1 MSSFKQL
8 SEYYSDDT
16 NKKASVVKELG
27 TNNYIVR
34 LINDSGSSFSAT
46 FDDEDSAEQ
55 FAENWVML

>member
-27 TNNYIVR
+27 TNKYIVR
-34 LINDSGSSFSAT
+34 LTNDSGSCFSTT
-46 FDDEDSAEQ
+46 FDDEESAEH
-55 FAENWVML
+55 FAEDWVML

>member
-27 TNNYIVR
+27 TSNYIVR